1 MEMQGSEFHAR
12 VREGFL
18 SEAGRQPGRIVVVD
32 ASRPIEVVQEDL
44 RVAAQRVLHRIAYE
58 EVDTAAEETLNP

>member
-1 MEMQGSEFHAR
+1 LEFHAR

-18 SEAGRQPGRIVVVD
+18 VEARRASGRIIVID

-44 RVAAQRVLHRIAYE
+44 RIAARRVLDKIAYE
-58 EVDTAAEETLNP
+58 SFDYGEDEI